1 MLWKRLFAT
10 KSIER
15 LHKEMAEDEGRLRRA
30 LGPVALTSLGIGAII
45 GAGIF
50 VMTGRV
56 AAEDAGP
63 AVVLS
68 YVFAGVGCALAAF
81 CYAEFASMAPVAGSA
96 YTYAYATLGELFA
109 WIIGWDLILEYAMSA
124 ATVGSAWGNYFNELT
139 RVLFNWEVP
148 PNWANDP
155 FSHPGAYMNLPAVI
169 ILLLVTAVLVIGIRE
184 SAASNT
190 VLVIVKLGV
199 VLFVICVGLGSG
211 YVAISNWTSVPKEE
225 RILPEQRILSSEA
238 KEIGQKNN
246 YSDQQIRRLE
256 ELTYAT
262 YMRQKLETLISD
274 GKISAADAPE
284 KRKAQEDKI
293 SKRQQKVVKDEGL
306 EFNMTPADEATV
318 KEVIAAAKKNA
329 PAQEAKSWGLL
340 GKVGLNKVLAG
351 VDDST
356 RTNYT
361 PYGVSGIMLGAA
373 LVFFAFIGF
382 DSISTHAEEAK
393 KPQRDVPIG
402 IIASLLVCT
411 ILYIAVSAIIT
422 GMEPYPDIDTK
433 AAIASAFREKSEQ
446 AGGNG
451 LLKWS
456 AALIAAGGLAGMTS
470 VLLITFLSQ
479 ARIFLAMAR
488 DGFMP
493 QRIFGAVHEKFK
505 TPHISTI
512 VTGILMAV
520 IAAFTP
526 ITKLEEMVNIGTLFA
541 FVVVCA
547 AVLILRRRRPDVH
560 RPFRTP
566 AVAIVAPLGILVNMT
581 MMLFLPDD
589 TWIRLF
595 VWLFVGLI
603 IYFTY
608 GYWRSRL
615 RPHVEQSAT

>member
-1 MLWKRLFAT
+1 MFWKRLFAT

-68 YVFAGVGCALAAF
+68 YVFAGIGCALAAF
-81 CYAEFASMAPVAGSA
+81 CYAEFASMVPVAGSA

-139 RVLFNWEVP
+139 RVLFGWEIP
-148 PNWANDP
+148 PNWCNDP
-155 FSHPGAYMNLPAVI
+155 ISHPGAYLNLPAVV
-169 ILLLVTAVLVIGIRE
+169 ILLLVTAILVVGIRE

-190 VLVIVKLGV
+190 LLVIIKLGV
-199 VLFVICVGLGSG
+199 VLFVICVGFGSG
-211 YVAISNWTSVPKEE
+211 YVVVRNWTDVPKEE

-238 KEIGQKNN
+238 KEIGAESK
-246 YSDQQIRRLE
+246 YSDKQIRRLE

-262 YMRQKLETLISD
+262 YMRQRLETLIAD
-274 GKISAADAPE
+274 GKISAAAAPE
-284 KRKAQEDKI
+284 KRKTLEDQL
-293 SKRQQKVVKDEGL
+293 SKRQQKVIKDEGID
-306 EFNMTPADEATV
+306 FNMTAADEAKV
-318 KEVIAAAKKNA
+318 KEVIAAAKAHA
-329 PAQEAKSWGLL
+329 PEQERKSWGLL
-340 GKVGLNKVLAG
+340 GKIGLNKVLAG

-361 PYGVSGIMLGAA
+361 PYGISGIMLGAA

-402 IIASLLVCT
+402 ILASLFVCT
-411 ILYIAVSAIIT
+411 ILYIAVSAVIT

-433 AAIASAFREKSEQ
+433 AAIASAFRQKAEE
-446 AGGNG
+446 GGG
-451 LLKWS
+451 SPMLKWS
-456 AALIAAGGLAGMTS
+456 AGLIAAGGLAGMTS

-479 ARIFLAMAR
+479 ARVFLAMAR

-493 QRIFGAVHEKFK
+493 QRIFGTVHEKFK
-505 TPHISTI
+505 TPHVSTI
-512 VTGILMAV
+512 VTGILMAG

-541 FVVVCA
+541 FVIVCA

-566 AVAIVAPLGILVNMT
+566 AVAIVAPVGILVNVT

-589 TWIRLF
+589 TWLRLII
-595 VWLFVGLI
+595 WLVIGLV

-608 GYWRSRL
+608 GFWNSRL
-615 RPHVEQSAT
+615 RAQAA